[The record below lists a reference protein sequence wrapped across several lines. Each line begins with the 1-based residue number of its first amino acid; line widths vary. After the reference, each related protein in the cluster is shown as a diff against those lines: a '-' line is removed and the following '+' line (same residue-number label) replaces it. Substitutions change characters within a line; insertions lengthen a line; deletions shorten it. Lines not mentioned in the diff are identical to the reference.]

1 MSAVDAGKRLYQRAV
16 DILCPRPILFHH
28 VPKCGGTSVARA
40 MRRSYLLSQATV
52 KPNES
57 RNALA
62 SMQGRGERL
71 GFALHDL
78 REAML
83 LYLLHDNVRCIAAH
97 VPFSESAFAE
107 FADRYAFVTILRD
120 PVDRFLSHYRWSQR
134 PERPASSPETL
145 EEFVARDRERQTG
158 ATYVRYFCGDPGA
171 QQFTTADV
179 DSAIRNLRRLNSVGF
194 LDDLPSF
201 EQKLSTLAGRR
212 LRIGKENVGKAPA
225 VGKTAL
231 DGPLHDAVLKACT
244 RDREV
249 WDAVQDLRTAAP
261 RLPGGI

>member
-1 MSAVDAGKRLYQRAV
+1 MSAVDAGKRLYQRAIDV
-16 DILCPRPILFHH
+16 VCPRAILFHH

-40 MRRSYLLSQATV
+40 LRRSYLLSQATV
-52 KPNES
+52 KPHES

-62 SMQGRGERL
+62 SMQGQRERPTL
-71 GFALHDL
+71 ALHDL

-97 VPFSESAFAE
+97 VPFSEAAFAE

-120 PVDRFLSHYRWSQR
+120 PVDRLLSHYRWSQR
-134 PERPASSPETL
+134 PGRPASSPETI
-145 EEFVARDRERQTG
+145 EEFVARDRERQMG

-171 QQFTTADV
+171 EQFTTAHV
-179 DSAIRNLRRLNSVGF
+179 DAAIRNLRRLNSVGF

-212 LRIGKENVGKAPA
+212 LRIGKENVGEAPA
-225 VGKTAL
+225 VAKTAL
-231 DGPLHDAVLKACT
+231 DGPMNDAVRKACA